1 VVFRVRSP
9 HPFAAH
15 QSDALDVRA
24 HAALDVAR
32 ARLRLAAR
40 RSLAFSVERRTVAAR
55 DKSINAYSTRCDD

>member
-32 ARLRLAAR
+32 ARLRIAAR
-40 RSLAFSVERRTVAAR
+40 RSLAFSVERTVAAR